1 MFYSYIT
8 FYYIITYLARFIW
21 KNHACTYR
29 RIGLAQYKDRIV
41 IPPNITKFR

>member
-8 FYYIITYLARFIW
+8 FYYIIIYLARFIW

-29 RIGLAQYKDRIV
+29 RIIPAHIEESDLHNIRIGS
-41 IPPNITKFR
+41 